1 MVVKTA
7 FYLCRDVF
15 RGFFTLPSFP
25 KRLSGRWAKT
35 LWTLG
40 ESMLPWGTNWFLRDK
55 RNNVRKLSALE
66 KDLSKTFVKKLSTVY
81 SKCILRVQRI
91 IAMRILLL
99 AGMSNSFLRG
109 RTNFSNF
116 FRKSFHSQSCFR
128 NLSIN
133 IADSYQKV
141 FGSFVKLHSTCQ
153 EKNFEVF
160 FLLEDL

>member
-1 MVVKTA
+1 M
-7 FYLCRDVF
+7 
-15 RGFFTLPSFP
+15 
-25 KRLSGRWAKT
+25 
-35 LWTLG
+35 
-40 ESMLPWGTNWFLRDK
+40 
-55 RNNVRKLSALE
+55 RKLSALE

-160 FLLEDL
+160 FYWKICNLVFFSNLSTKFSDLRQNFPGEL